1 MKEKTI
7 EKIPYLGLKKI
18 SRIKSVKYIGVT
30 AVKNIGHQRH
40 LLLEVY
46 ENKKESKKIPVV
58 RIALTKKDF
67 GTYWPDQQI
76 WTRQQISAYKPIWME
91 TRTGGSL
98 TNENILQS
106 SEDLERIKSFCG
118 TKLFNDARWWEHISR
133 YEGDITSTER
143 ENRVKR
149 EYKRRQEALEDRQAN
164 TKALPE
170 KAILYRAD
178 HVYFHDEHFL
188 YYKKHGSRADIAC
201 SKCGG
206 VTTARWKSSGVY
218 EEQFEK
224 HIAEP
229 REGSFGTC
237 PMCGARG
244 QYKCKG
250 KAKGSIRKTRYLFL
264 GQKYKDN
271 GFVMRYIQVEKEWT
285 LGFIAGENGDEMY
298 NAYEKLSGVELARA
312 YFEPGKKVQVDYNKH
327 DPYVGKDFWDDC
339 NLYGLSSIRINSGPI
354 LPETYDE
361 MAGTMFQYSA
371 MKEYTDSLMSACN
384 PVEYLE
390 CYMRTPQ
397 LEMLVKMHLIGVAEK
412 LIKCQYGII
421 EDETA
426 TRPDEFLG
434 IRKEKLKLL
443 IKEKGDIGML
453 RVLQMEK
460 RLAENW
466 TDEQVQQLAETGLTY
481 AEVALAKKYMTLQ
494 KFLNRIKK
502 YACCDYGGCS
512 QSASRIRHTA
522 SIYADYLSMRE
533 DRGYDLTNTV
543 YQFPHNLNE
552 AHEKMVEEVNKE
564 ELDKHLKDVAAR
576 FPNIRHSYRKLRNK
590 YYYEDDTY
598 IIRPAKSAEEIV
610 TEGRVLHHCV
620 GGDNYLRKHDR
631 GETYILFLRFKDTPN
646 MQYITVEI
654 EAKTPNILQWYGAH
668 DKKPD
673 QKNIQKW
680 LNAYIRMLVTGTLR
694 TAGMVAAT
702 TADMPVMAT
711 A

>member
-7 EKIPYLGLKKI
+7 EKIPFIGLQKI

-46 ENKKESKKIPVV
+46 ENKKESKKVPVV

-67 GTYWPDQQI
+67 GTYWPDKQI
-76 WTRQQISAYKPIWME
+76 WTHQQVSYYRPIWME
-91 TRTGGSL
+91 TCAGGIL
-98 TNENILQS
+98 TDENILQS
-106 SEDLERIKSFCG
+106 PEDLERIKSFCG
-118 TKLFNDARWWEHISR
+118 TKLLNDDFWWGHISR
-133 YEGDITSTER
+133 YEGDIASTER
-143 ENRVKR
+143 AKRVERK
-149 EYKRRQEALEDRQAN
+149 YKRRQEALEDRQAN

-178 HVYFHDEHFL
+178 HVYFHDEHYL
-188 YYKKHGSRADIAC
+188 YYKKHGSWADIAC

-206 VTTARWKSSGVY
+206 VTTARWKDSGVY
-218 EEQFEK
+218 EQQFEE

-229 REGSFGTC
+229 REGNIGTC

-250 KAKGSIRKTRYLFL
+250 KVKGSIRKSLYLFL

-285 LGFIAGENGDEMY
+285 LGFIAGDNDNEMY
-298 NAYEKLSGVELARA
+298 NAYEKLSGVEVARA

-327 DPYVGKDFWDDC
+327 DPYVGRDFWDDC
-339 NLYGLSSIRINSGPI
+339 NLYGLSSIRISSGAI
-354 LPETYDE
+354 LPETYYE

-371 MKEYTDSLMSACN
+371 MKEYTDTLMSACN

-397 LEMLVKMHLIGVAEK
+397 LEMLVKMHLTGVAEK

-421 EDETA
+421 ADENA

-443 IKEKGDIGML
+443 IKENGDIGLL

-460 RLAENW
+460 RLRENW
-466 TDEQVQQLAETGLTY
+466 TDEQVQQLTETGLMQTH
-481 AEVALAKKYMTLQ
+481 VALAQKYMTLQ
-494 KFLNRIKK
+494 KFLNRIAK
-502 YACCDYGGCS
+502 YAGCGYGGCS
-512 QSASRIRHTA
+512 QSAYRIRHTA

-543 YQFPHNLNE
+543 YQFPRDINE

-620 GGDNYLRKHDR
+620 GGDNYLGKHNR
-631 GETYILFLRFKDTPN
+631 GETYILFLRFKDAPN

-654 EAKTPNILQWYGAH
+654 EAETPNILQWYGAH

>member
-7 EKIPYLGLKKI
+7 EKIPYIGLRKI
-18 SRIKSVKYIGVT
+18 SRKKTVKYIGVT

-58 RIALTKKDF
+58 RIALAKKDF
-67 GTYWPDQQI
+67 GTYWPDKQI
-76 WTRQQISAYKPIWME
+76 WTHQQVSYYRPIWME
-91 TRTGGSL
+91 TCAGGIL
-98 TNENILQS
+98 TDENILQS
-106 SEDLERIKSFCG
+106 PEDLERIKNFCN
-118 TKLFNDARWWEHISR
+118 TKLFNDDFWWGHISR

-143 ENRVKR
+143 AKRVERK
-149 EYKRRQEALEDRQAN
+149 YKRRQEALEDRQAN

-178 HVYFHDEHFL
+178 HVYFHDEHYL
-188 YYKKHGSRADIAC
+188 YYKKHGSWADIAC

-206 VTTARWKSSGVY
+206 VTTARWKDSGAY
-218 EEQFEK
+218 EDQFEK
-224 HIAEP
+224 HIVEP
-229 REGSFGTC
+229 RERDFGTC
-237 PMCGARG
+237 PMCGALGRF
-244 QYKCKG
+244 KCKG
-250 KAKGSIRKTRYLFL
+250 KVKGSIRKSLYLFL

-298 NAYEKLSGVELARA
+298 NAYEKLSGVEVARA

-327 DPYVGKDFWDDC
+327 DPYVGRDFWDDC
-339 NLYGLSSIRINSGPI
+339 NLYGLSSIRINSGAI
-354 LPETYDE
+354 LPETYNE

-371 MKEYTDSLMSACN
+371 MKEYTDSFMSICN
-384 PVEYLE
+384 PVEYIE

-412 LIKCQYGII
+412 LIRCEYGII
-421 EDETA
+421 ADETA

-443 IKEKGDIGML
+443 IKGKGDIRML

-460 RLAENW
+460 RFMENW
-466 TDEQVQQLAETGLTY
+466 TDEQVQQLTETGLMQTH
-481 AEVALAKKYMTLQ
+481 VALAKKYMTLQ
-494 KFLNRIKK
+494 KFLNCIAK
-502 YACCDYGGCS
+502 YAGCGYGGCS
-512 QSASRIRHTA
+512 QSAYRIRHTA

-543 YQFPHNLNE
+543 YQFPRDLNE

-564 ELDKHLKDVAAR
+564 ELDKHLKDVASR

-620 GGDNYLRKHDR
+620 GGDNYLGKHNR
-631 GETYILFLRFKDTPN
+631 GETYILFLRFKDAPN

-654 EAKTPNILQWYGAH
+654 EAETPNILQWYGAH